1 MRFRI
6 TIARLIAAI
15 GFIGLG
21 LAALRF
27 ATELWA
33 SLVFTSTLLVLALA
47 ATYAAQRRGPR
58 RAFWSAFVAFGVGYM
73 VLAFGPWC
81 ETAIR
86 PRLLTTKVLD
96 ALYPLVTP
104 GPEGTEALWD
114 YATARRGTRF
124 SPDGRI
130 LHVWNPD
137 PSVRIWWWPDATRQA
152 RFQTIGHSLF
162 ALLPAVIGGT
172 ASRYFHAHRDE
183 RRREAAEKV
192 AGVLVRVLEAGL

>member
-1 MRFRI
+1 MRPRI

-15 GFIGLG
+15 AFIGVG
-21 LAALRF
+21 LAALRY

-33 SLVFTSTLLVLALA
+33 SGVFTSTLLVLGMA
-47 ATYAAQRRGPR
+47 AAYAAQRRGPR
-58 RAFWSAFVAFGVGYM
+58 RAFWSAFVAFGTGYM
-73 VLAFGPWC
+73 ILAFGPWF
-81 ETAIR
+81 EVSIR

-104 GPEGTEALWD
+104 GPEGREALWD
-114 YATARRGTRF
+114 YATGRRVTRF

-130 LHVWNPD
+130 LPIWNPD

-162 ALLPAVIGGT
+162 ALLMAAIGGT
-172 ASRYFHAHRDE
+172 VSGYFYANRDE
-183 RRREAAEKV
+183 RRREAAKK
-192 AGVLVRVLEAGL
+192 AGL